1 MNFPEMCRNWIW
13 AAGLITFTVSGAAQ
27 EGPGVQ
33 LAVVEQSDIV
43 EEVTLNGTAS
53 ALRSSRL
60 SASVEGLVDLVNAQP
75 GDRVAKGDLLIELD
89 DELAGLALASARAES
104 QEAEARLAEARR
116 RLDEARS
123 VGAGRNIAAT
133 EVSAR
138 ESEVAT
144 TEATLL
150 RLQATQQRQAA
161 LVKRHSIA
169 APYEGVIQAR
179 HTDLGEWVTPGDPL
193 VELVDISNLRLDF
206 QVPQNMYNLID
217 GSTELQVSV
226 EGTNNSERLTVDI
239 DVLVPVSDSGARTF
253 LLRASAPEE
262 LRVLPGMA
270 LTGLLRTDAG
280 RDGLSV
286 PRDAINRYPDGRV
299 TVWIAEP
306 AGNGQYRVEEK
317 RIELGTSYRD
327 RMVVTDGLEAGLRVV
342 SRGNEALRQGMTV
355 RVVGEGAR

>member
-1 MNFPEMCRNWIW
+1 MNIPDMSRNWLL
-13 AAGLITFTVSGAAQ
+13 AAGLAIFTVSVAAQ
-27 EGPGVQ
+27 DGPSVQ
-33 LAVVEQSDIV
+33 LADVEQSDIF

-60 SASVEGLVDLVNAQP
+60 SASVEGLVDQVNAQP

-104 QEAEARLAEARR
+104 QEAEALVAEARR

-133 EVSAR
+133 EVSSR

-144 TEATLL
+144 ADATLQRL
-150 RLQATQQRQAA
+150 RAAQQRQAA
-161 LVKRHSIA
+161 LVRRHSIA

-179 HTDLGEWVTPGDPL
+179 HTDVGEWVTPGDPL
-193 VELVDISNLRLDF
+193 VELVDINNLRLDF

-217 GSTELQVSV
+217 SSTELQVSV
-226 EGTNNSERLTVDI
+226 AGTSNSERLPVDI

-262 LRVLPGMA
+262 LKVLPGMA

-306 AGNGQYRVEEK
+306 ADDGQYRVEEK
-317 RIELGTSYRD
+317 RIELGISYRD
-327 RMVVTDGLEAGLRVV
+327 RVVVTEGLEAGLKVV

-355 RVVGEGAR
+355 RVADEGGR

>member
-1 MNFPEMCRNWIW
+1 MAAVLAAFP
-13 AAGLITFTVSGAAQ
+13 LSVAAQ
-27 EGPGVQ
+27 AGPGVQ
-33 LAVVEQSDIV
+33 LAEVQQSDIF
-43 EEVTLNGTAS
+43 EEITLNGTVN

-89 DELAGLALASARAES
+89 DELARLALASARAEA

-133 EVSAR
+133 EVRAR

-144 TEATLL
+144 ADATLL
-150 RLQATQQRQAA
+150 RLRAGQQRQAA
-161 LVKRHSIA
+161 LVRRHRIE
-169 APYEGVIQAR
+169 APYGGVIQIR

-193 VELVDISNLRLDF
+193 LELVDINNLRLDF
-206 QVPQNMYNLID
+206 QVPQSMYNLID
-217 GSTELQVSV
+217 NATELQVTVEGSNNKERISV
-226 EGTNNSERLTVDI
+226 EV

-253 LLRASAPEE
+253 LLRASPPEE

-270 LTGLLRTDAG
+270 LTALLRVDAG
-280 RDGLSV
+280 REGLSV
-286 PRDAINRYPDGRV
+286 PRDAISRYPDGRV
-299 TVWIAEP
+299 TIWIAEP
-306 AGNGQYRVEEK
+306 ADDGQYKVEEK
-317 RIELGTSYRD
+317 RIELGSSYQD
-327 RMVVTDGLEAGLRVV
+327 RIVVTEGLEAGLRVV

-355 RVVGEGAR
+355 RVVSEGER